1 MYGGLWDNLKNAFK
15 QSNNSLYKIMAI
27 NLLVFFPIFIVG
39 GFMELGGQET
49 LYRSLLSYLMMPA
62 DIPQLLMQPWSIFTY
77 MFLHERIFHI
87 LFNMLFLYWFGL
99 LVNEYLGSRKLAN
112 LYILGGIAGGLFYL
126 LIYNISPLFSEVLPT
141 SKMLGA
147 SAGVY
152 AIVVGAATLSPNTT
166 FHLLLLGPVKIKY
179 IAIFYVVIA
188 YANSRGENAGG
199 ENAGGELAHLG
210 GAALGFFYVW
220 QLRKGN
226 DWGRPVQTVGR
237 FFENLFRNTP
247 KVKVSYRKKSFS
259 GPSDLGTTKTT
270 KPSPASSRPQPLAT
284 QDEIDQILDKIADK
298 GYEALSKEE
307 KRKLFEFSK
316 K

>member
-15 QSNNSLYKIMAI
+15 YGDNSLYKILAI
-27 NLLVFFPIFIVG
+27 NLLVFFSMLILRV
-39 GFMELGGQET
+39 
-49 LYRSLLSYLMMPA
+49 LLTFSGAGSAYKTVIDLLMMPA
-62 DIPQLLMQPWSIFTY
+62 DIPQFLLQPWTILTY
-77 MFLHERIFHI
+77 MFLHEGIFHI

-126 LIYNISPLFSEVLPT
+126 IIYNISPLFSEVLSS

-152 AIVVGAATLSPNTT
+152 AIVVGAATLTPNTT

-188 YANSRGENAGG
+188 FANSIGS
-199 ENAGGELAHLG
+199 NAGGELAHLG

-226 DWGRPVQTVGR
+226 DWGRPVQAVGR
-237 FFENLFRNTP
+237 FVENLFRNTP
-247 KVKVSYRKKSFS
+247 KVKVSYRKKTHSA
-259 GPSDLGTTKTT
+259 PSDSTTSKIS
-270 KPSPASSRPQPLAT
+270 KPAPTSSKPQMIAT

-298 GYEALSKEE
+298 GYESLNKEE
-307 KRKLFEFSK
+307 KRKLFDFSK

>member
-15 QSNNSLYKIMAI
+15 HSNNSLYKILAI
-27 NLLVFFPIFIVG
+27 NLLVFFVVLVFRVFMTFAGAGTSYRTIVN
-39 GFMELGGQET
+39 
-49 LYRSLLSYLMMPA
+49 LLMIPA
-62 DIPQLLMQPWSIFTY
+62 DIPQFLLQPWTMLTY
-77 MFLHERIFHI
+77 MFLHEGIFHI

-112 LYILGGIAGGLFYL
+112 LYILGGITGGVFYL
-126 LIYNISPLFSEVLPT
+126 LMYNISPIFSEVLST
-141 SKMLGA
+141 SRMLGA

-152 AIVVGAATLSPNTT
+152 AIVVGAATLSPNST

-188 YANSRGENAGG
+188 FANSIGS
-199 ENAGGELAHLG
+199 NAGGELAHLG